1 MIEKMKKYTFLIY
14 HKEYDTFLEQLRSL
28 GVVHIIEKQ
37 QGSLQEDSKL
47 FQQIELEKRIKQAIN
62 LLSTR
67 LSDDISLSLSSFD
80 SISLKDGIDCL
91 NVIENLKHSLD
102 RTTQMIQSVQKEMEK
117 MAVWGDFDFSMIE
130 KLKNAG
136 HNLSFY
142 SCAERYYKKEW
153 ESNYNAI
160 IINKIGAQLYFV
172 TLTPTPLSDEIAA
185 DKFKLSDRSYSEL
198 SQEKKMFEQQLQE
211 AQSQLDSAA
220 RNDLPLLQ
228 QSMIELQNEI
238 ELHKVKLNTE
248 SQAEEKVLLLE
259 GWVPEVKEALLVEM
273 LKQQVCYYQSALPTV
288 KDNVPVLLRNNRFSK
303 LFEIIGELYSLPKYG
318 SMDLTPFFAPFFVMF
333 FGLCLGDAGYG
344 LLMILASLYMLKKGK
359 KAMQPISRLVMW
371 LGIGTLI
378 FGTVSGTFFGIALL
392 EVDNPFID
400 KLKYIMLDS
409 NQLFYFALV
418 MGAIQISFGM
428 ILKGIGEILYK
439 GFKYSLDTWG
449 WLLCLW
455 GNGITYALTT
465 MNVFASETAQYIY
478 IGVNTVAFVCMLFL
492 NDPDSNILVNFGG
505 GLWSLYNKLTGILGD
520 MLSYIRLF
528 ALGISGAV
536 MGLVFNKL
544 AVNLSGDIPVIS
556 QLVMAIILILGHSM
570 NIFMSG
576 LGAFVHPM
584 RLTFVEFYN
593 NAGFEGG
600 GKKYNPFKKKEQTTE
615 L

>member
-62 LLSTR
+62 LLSAR
-67 LSDDISLSLSSFD
+67 LSDDVSLPASSFD

-91 NVIENLKHSLD
+91 NVIENLKHSID
-102 RTTQMIQSVQKEMEK
+102 RTTQMIQLVQKEMEK

-130 KLKNAG
+130 KLKNSG
-136 HNLSFY
+136 HYLSFY

-198 SQEKKMFEQQLQE
+198 LQEKKIFEQQLQK
-211 AQSQLDSAA
+211 AQAQLDSVAQ
-220 RNDLPLLQ
+220 NDLPLLQ

-259 GWVPEVKEALLVEM
+259 GWVPEVKEAPLVEM
-273 LKQQVCYYQSALPTV
+273 LKQQVCYYQSALPTA

-344 LLMILASLYMLKKGK
+344 LLMILVSLYMLKKGK

-378 FGTVSGTFFGIALL
+378 FGTISGTFFGITLL

-400 KLKYIMLDS
+400 KLKCIMLDS

-465 MNVFASETAQYIY
+465 MNVLVSETAQLIY
-478 IGVNTVAFVCMLFL
+478 IGVNTVAFVCMLFF